1 MELLTP
7 AYYYDLYADIDGEL
21 KLIDDK
27 FPVWLTE
34 KDFEQEWINQGR
46 SIIDYKEIQQE
57 QEENDN
63 LVVDN
68 DDNIL
73 SHLLFDPV
81 EYYRRQKTWNKF
93 KQGYIEKTKCNLID
107 KYNLTLYKNGK
118 WLNTVIDTTIKC
130 KNGDDPFINR
140 LRNIHGCTNKLNLK
154 QILLFDNN
162 VTEVKLIVFFI

>member
-1 MELLTP
+1 MELLAP

-57 QEENDN
+57 NDD

-81 EYYRRQKTWNKF
+81 EYYRRQKVWNKF
-93 KQGYIEKTKCNLID
+93 KQGYIEKTKRNLID
-107 KYNLTLYKNGK
+107 KYDLTLYKNGK

-130 KNGDDPFINR
+130 KNRDEPFINR
-140 LRNIHGCTNKLNLK
+140 LRNIHGCTNKLNLF
-154 QILLFDNN
+154 QILSFDSN
-162 VTEVKLIVFFI
+162 VTMVKLIAFIQ